1 MIMDKSIDILNS
13 LIMLNNDRIAGYKV
27 AIGETTDEDLRHQIK
42 QFIETSKEWKSELSA
57 EVEKLGGKPEDMTRV
72 NGKIFRAWM
81 DFKSL
86 VLRKDRRALLGSCNY
101 VENVALNFYE
111 KVLASKD
118 LASSFI
124 PMIKSQL
131 QHITAQRD
139 SISEMRIPFL
149 AVS

>member
-1 MIMDKSIDILNS
+1 MIQDKTVDILNS

-27 AIGETTDEDLRHQIK
+27 AIRETKDEDLKHHII
-42 QFIETSKEWKSELSA
+42 QFIETSKECKSELSA

-86 VLRKDRRALLGSCNY
+86 VLNKDRRALLGSCDY
-101 VENVALNFYE
+101 VEYVALNFYE

-124 PMIKSQL
+124 PMIKAQL
-131 QHITAQRD
+131 QHIKMQRD
-139 SISEMRIPFL
+139 SILEMRMPFMT
-149 AVS
+149 A